1 MNRNTLKEMTNGQIE
16 RQANITTERQKYVLI
31 KDVKQTERQ
40 RDRETDN
47 FCGKIDSFEVYG

>member
-1 MNRNTLKEMTNGQIE
+1 MNRITVKEMTNGQIE

-40 RDRETDN
+40 TYRELLR
-47 FCGKIDSFEVYG
+47 